1 MSAKPR
7 FKPRVEWVRVHPTVK
22 AKGYSLKCRITDARD
37 LTPEK
42 AVQILCQWEYVT
54 MADVG
59 GPDENLSLGVQYAE
73 EMAAKCGMSARVV
86 NGKVRV
92 RRVEK

>member
-1 MSAKPR
+1 MRANPR

-42 AVQILCQWEYVT
+42 AVEKALQKLR
-54 MADVG
+54 DFH
-59 GPDENLSLGVQYAE
+59 E
-73 EMAAKCGMSARVV
+73 EMWVIKELAKAAGMSARVV

-92 RRVEK
+92 RRVKQ

>member
-1 MSAKPR
+1 MSAKLR

-42 AVQILCQWEYVT
+42 AVEKVL
-54 MADVG
+54 
-59 GPDENLSLGVQYAE
+59 QYLYDKGTIWTALTPHAAE
-73 EMAAKCGMSARVV
+73 SAGMSARVV

-92 RRVEK
+92 RRVER